1 VDSAPPDAPTRRRRR
16 IPTAVW
22 CVAGVFMILFGAALL
37 QVRLISGQERLDRIN
52 GQIDTL
58 QVRQDDLRQQEAN
71 LRSPA
76 QIAEIAT
83 NELGMVQAAPPMLVN
98 PVSRY
103 IGSPHPQVA
112 PTTTVAV
119 GSPSEAASGPSQNGN
134 G

>member
-1 VDSAPPDAPTRRRRR
+1 M
-16 IPTAVW
+16 VW
-22 CVAGVFMILFGAALL
+22 CVAGVFVVLFAVAGL
-37 QVRLISGQERLDRIN
+37 QVRLIDGQQRLDRIN
-52 GQIDTL
+52 AKIDAV

-83 NELGMVQAAPPMLVN
+83 DELGMVQAAPPMLVN

-112 PTTTVAV
+112 PTTTVPAI
-119 GSPSEAASGPSQNGN
+119 GASPSEAAAGDSSNGN